1 MSLIRDA
8 FDNYPLLLYGVRK
21 YDFHTSKE
29 HICMSIIRVK
39 TKGQV
44 TIPTALRTQLGV
56 EVGDLLEAQVEGHV
70 ITLTPK
76 TLVDKRLA
84 EGLADIKAGRV
95 KGPFTTAD
103 EMLAALS
110 TAQPRQPTKRA
121 RKTIRRR

>member
-1 MSLIRDA
+1 
-8 FDNYPLLLYGVRK
+8 
-21 YDFHTSKE
+21 
-29 HICMSIIRVK
+29 MSIVKVK

-44 TIPTALRTQLGV
+44 TIPTALRTRLGV
-56 EVGDLLEAQVEGHV
+56 AVGDFLEAKVEGHV

-103 EMLAALS
+103 EMLAALDPARPG
-110 TAQPRQPTKRA
+110 TPLKRT
-121 RKTIRRR
+121 RKTTRSK

>member
-1 MSLIRDA
+1 V
-8 FDNYPLLLYGVRK
+8 PLTAARSFSILRK
-21 YDFHTSKE
+21 YDFHTSTGVSLFMALIK
-29 HICMSIIRVK
+29 VK

-56 EVGDLLEAQVEGHV
+56 AVGDLLEARIEGHV

-84 EGLADIKAGRV
+84 EGLADIKAGRL
-95 KGPFTTAD
+95 KGPFSTVD

-110 TAQPRQPTKRA
+110 TAQPSQSSKRT
-121 RKTIRRR
+121 RKTIRRK